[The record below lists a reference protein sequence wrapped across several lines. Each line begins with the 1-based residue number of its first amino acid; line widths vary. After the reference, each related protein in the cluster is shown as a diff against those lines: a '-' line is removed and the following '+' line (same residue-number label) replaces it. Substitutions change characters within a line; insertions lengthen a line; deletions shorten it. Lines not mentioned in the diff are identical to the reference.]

1 MFSSRH
7 LERWARGPA
16 VALLASCSAG
26 SNGGARSPEAPDSS
40 VVRYRLQLRANPV
53 SPSAALHCY
62 ASCQPETTPEG
73 YLACLEQCPG
83 FERTPGVACL
93 PDEVPP
99 VAACFTAR
107 ALPTGVQPG
116 TRLIVIGVVANVALV
131 VGLASVCASQDSPC
145 TYAEAGVLP

>member
-1 MFSSRH
+1 MCRRRH
-7 LERWARGPA
+7 LERWARGVT
-16 VALLASCSAG
+16 VALLAACSAG
-26 SNGGARSPEAPDSS
+26 SNGGARSPEAADSS
-40 VVRYRLQLRANPV
+40 IVRYRLQLRANPV
-53 SPSAALHCY
+53 SVSAALHCY

-107 ALPTGVQPG
+107 ALPTGDQPDTG
-116 TRLIVIGVVANVALV
+116 QIVIGVVAHVPLV
-131 VGLASVCASQDSPC
+131 VGLAAVCASQDSPC
-145 TYAEAGVLP
+145 AYMEPGVLP